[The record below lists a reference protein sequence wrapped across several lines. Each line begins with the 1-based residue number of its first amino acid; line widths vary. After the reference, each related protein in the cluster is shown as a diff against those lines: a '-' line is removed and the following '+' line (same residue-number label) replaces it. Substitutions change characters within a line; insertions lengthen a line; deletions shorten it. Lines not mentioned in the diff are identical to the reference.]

1 MRFRFHALFDRLQN
15 VLLISFTLIAV
26 VTFIVGIW
34 TTSVIVNNY
43 TERAENE
50 RVARDMN
57 LAVAFYERSLIQIR
71 GAAARLAGE
80 PALAQQIEA
89 IQESDQ
95 ATQDSLGDLMIG
107 ELKTI
112 YPAGTHFILIM
123 DGEGK
128 KGPGLRHPESEKPE
142 VTHNRQLACFSSAGR
157 RVVRRA
163 KPGGHRG
170 DRRIV
175 AGRDWAGGAGVHSAE
190 RHPQGEPA
198 TL

>member
-1 MRFRFHALFDRLQN
+1 MGFRFHALFDRLQN

-57 LAVAFYERSLIQIR
+57 LAVAFYERSLLQIR

-89 IQESDQ
+89 IQEGDQ
-95 ATQDSLGDLMIG
+95 ATQDSLGDLVVG
-107 ELKTI
+107 ELESI

-123 DGEGK
+123 DGEGNLVLAYGIFNQRLHRLPAIGNWRAFPLLADVLSGGRSRSATVPPP
-128 KGPGLRHPESEKPE
+128 GPGSTVGLWDD
-142 VTHNRQLACFSSAGR
+142 
-157 RVVRRA
+157 
-163 KPGGHRG
+163 RG
-170 DRRIV
+170 
-175 AGRDWAGGAGVHSAE
+175 A
-190 RHPQGEPA
+190 
-198 TL
+198 